1 MNPHIYVHEVMYTVP
16 GKEEAYMASVL
27 SIRDDPGR
35 ADRQTHG
42 ALGQFRS
49 VDTSG
54 PWPGVINI
62 WEEDWD
68 ALAADLAAQFHAAHR
83 DVALEQWW
91 NRNIHLRTGGYDRVL
106 VPAPYSP
113 TKRELTDRG
122 FTGEV
127 FLHEII
133 HLPFDEPDRY
143 LDQVEQR
150 LLPGLARH
158 GVELVGAFRV
168 AMRPRQVLTIVG
180 APTWG
185 DLAALFAATPTD
197 PDLRTFAEYRAEVV
211 EHVDELVLIP
221 ARHDAF
227 ATGRPVPA

>member
-1 MNPHIYVHEVMYTVP
+1 VNPHIYVHEVMYTVP
-16 GKEEAYMASVL
+16 GREEAYMASVM

-54 PWPGVINI
+54 SWPGVINI

-68 ALAADLAAQFHAAHR
+68 ALADDLAAQFHAAQR

-106 VPAPYSP
+106 VPAAYSP
-113 TKRELTDRG
+113 TKRELSDRG

-127 FLHEII
+127 FVHEII
-133 HLPFDEPDRY
+133 QLPFDEADHY
-143 LDQVEQR
+143 LDQVEHL

-158 GVELVGAFRV
+158 GVELVGAFNV

-180 APTWG
+180 APKWA
-185 DLAALFAATPTD
+185 DLAALFAAMPTD
-197 PDLRTFAEYRAEVV
+197 PDLRAFAEYRAEVV
-211 EHVDELVLIP
+211 EHVDELMLIP
-221 ARHDAF
+221 ARHDSF
-227 ATGRPVPA
+227 ATGRTARA